1 MRHLFDWKK
10 TEPLSKPE
18 YWIINIILWLYSIL
32 WFSVLIFI
40 WYGWDVSFWYKFVVT
55 IILVIVAPTL
65 SDLIKSYEKY
75 KKEWETMYKKNA

>member
-10 TEPLSKPE
+10 TEPMSRPK
-18 YWIINIILWLYSIL
+18 YWIINIVLWLYTIL

-55 IILVIVAPTL
+55 IILVIGTPTL

-75 KKEWETMYKKNA
+75 KKEWEAMYKK